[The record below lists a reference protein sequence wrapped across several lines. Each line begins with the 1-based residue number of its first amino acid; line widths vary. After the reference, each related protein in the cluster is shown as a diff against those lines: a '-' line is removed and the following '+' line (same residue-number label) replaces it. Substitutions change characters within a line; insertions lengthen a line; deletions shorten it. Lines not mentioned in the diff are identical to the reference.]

1 MSNLVQGK
9 TVSLKVKNIL
19 WPARDRYANGVI
31 TNEFNFYEGEV
42 RYEKWFKPNQ
52 VGLTTGDPRFPMRVI
67 ELERIVEIDGVERS
81 KSSEQSLQI
90 SNGGEG
96 LRRTVKGSRGALY
109 EVEIGGRRGSSCSC
123 PGYQF
128 RGNCRHIK
136 EVSEAESVAA

>member
-1 MSNLVQGK
+1 MSNLVHGK
-9 TVSLKVKNIL
+9 TVSLKVKNIM
-19 WPARDRYANGVI
+19 WPHRDRYANGVI

-96 LRRTVKGSRGALY
+96 LRRTVKGVGDHPALVQAINF
-109 EVEIGGRRGSSCSC
+109 VEIADTSKKSAKRNQSRR
-123 PGYQF
+123 
-128 RGNCRHIK
+128 RT
-136 EVSEAESVAA
+136 